1 MPLQEL
7 PVTIRFRTRL
17 SPDTQEHLRKLMTLS
32 DTYIKTTD
40 VQIEGDRLIIY
51 I

>member
-7 PVTIRFRTRL
+7 PVTIRFRVEHK
-17 SPDTQEHLRKLMTLS
+17 PDTEFHLRNLLKLS
-32 DTYIKTTD
+32 DTYIKKD
-40 VQIEGDRLIIY
+40 NVQIEGDRLIIY

>member
-1 MPLQEL
+1 MQEL
-7 PVTIRFRTRL
+7 PVTIRFRVKH

-40 VQIEGDRLIIY
+40 VVEEEGRLIIY